1 MLTRRKR
8 AARLEVRE
16 RRGGADGGERAGADG
31 KKRKKAKATPVVG
44 AGEECA
50 GRGGHALGGGAEGGG
65 GQRRV
70 TLIGDAAHPMTPFKV
85 AHCRL
90 KSMCLMWP

>member
-1 MLTRRKR
+1 MLTRRKH

-16 RRGGADGGERAGADG
+16 RRGAADAGERAGADG
-31 KKRKKAKATPVVG
+31 KKRKKATATPVVG
-44 AGEECA
+44 AGEVEVCA
-50 GRGGHALGGGAEGGG
+50 GRGGHALGGGGAEGGG

-85 AHCRL
+85 AHCR
-90 KSMCLMWP
+90 